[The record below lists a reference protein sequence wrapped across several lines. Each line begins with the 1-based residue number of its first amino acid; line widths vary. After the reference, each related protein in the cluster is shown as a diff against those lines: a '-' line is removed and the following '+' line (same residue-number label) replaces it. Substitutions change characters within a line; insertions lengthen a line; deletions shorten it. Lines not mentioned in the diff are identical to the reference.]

1 MVDPGGLERVPM
13 GRISLLPY
21 FIQRPE
27 QSLNLSKTVLM
38 VDMSEEG
45 SAVNIRTMSA
55 KREERNS

>member
-1 MVDPGGLERVPM
+1 M